1 MAHPPGLGRIL
12 ARRAARIAG
21 RPKIERPNRRAAQDR
36 KFGPVEKVLPP
47 SVKLVADWQLYRQK
61 QVYAREL
68 NTSVGAGLRGLFR
81 WNVPIDRAWLVR
93 GVTFNTSG
101 PALPGN
107 IRLQIQIPR
116 ADNTGFSSF
125 IIGLLPMPMGAI
137 PDDRVIN
144 FVGAK
149 ADTPFFAP
157 GEPFYVPTSSNVIVE
172 MLVPA
177 PAISTIGAALLAYEL
192 PPTEDV
198 TEIVPDLLTI

>member
-1 MAHPPGLGRIL
+1 MSHPKQLGGIL
-12 ARRAARIAG
+12 ARRAARIAS
-21 RPKIERPNRRAAQDR
+21 RPRIKKPNRRSAQDR
-36 KFGPVEKVLPP
+36 KFGPVDTVLPA
-47 SVKLVADWQLYRQK
+47 SVKLTADWQLYRQK
-61 QVYAREL
+61 QIYAREL
-68 NTSVGAGLRGLFR
+68 NRSIGAGFRAAFR

-93 GVTFNTSG
+93 GVTWNTSG
-101 PALPGN
+101 PALGGN

-116 ADNTGFSSF
+116 EDNQGFSSF

-157 GEPFYVPTSSNVIVE
+157 GEPFYVPTSANVIVE
-172 MLVPA
+172 MLVAA
-177 PAISTIGAALLAYEL
+177 PGISTVGAALLAYEL

-198 TEIVPDLLTI
+198 EEIVPDLLTL